1 MGEMAKDDAGQARA
15 ELGLRSEQAEPAQAG
30 TQGGCVA
37 NPTGM
42 GTMMTNELTDAEC
55 DAIRRA
61 LPREV
66 VLTESRHEYECGL
79 IRAAYAAGLAAEWSV
94 D

>member
-1 MGEMAKDDAGQARA
+1 
-15 ELGLRSEQAEPAQAG
+15 
-30 TQGGCVA
+30 
-37 NPTGM
+37 
-42 GTMMTNELTDAEC
+42 MMTNELTDAEC

>member
-1 MGEMAKDDAGQARA
+1 
-15 ELGLRSEQAEPAQAG
+15 
-30 TQGGCVA
+30 
-37 NPTGM
+37 
-42 GTMMTNELTDAEC
+42 MTTDGHGLTDAEC

-79 IRAAYAAGLAAEWSV
+79 IRAAFAAGRASVPWPESDHVQGASTDYHSGWRDGVQAVHDAATGV
-94 D
+94 TK